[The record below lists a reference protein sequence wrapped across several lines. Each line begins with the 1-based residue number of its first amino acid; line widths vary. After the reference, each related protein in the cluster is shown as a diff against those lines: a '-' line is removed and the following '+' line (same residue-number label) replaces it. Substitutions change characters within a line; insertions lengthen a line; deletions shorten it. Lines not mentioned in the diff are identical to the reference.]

1 MKTKFPLFLLFAITL
16 VANGQTKPKKYKDI
30 FDLNAIKADQ
40 EYYSQAILQ
49 YQIIEKII
57 SKYGAIYHLFPKEK
71 PELFIEKETSKDA
84 DFDLK
89 HGVPTMVLFPNAQ
102 DPSSNNS
109 DINQELSKLG
119 VDRCQYEIPLHLN
132 DLDGGFQFNHYLFNS
147 DNKAALDAF
156 GIVKNGFE
164 SKSLYI
170 VIDYLQHK
178 DFNCTGLP
186 KIRYGVGIRSEI
198 KISEWSNKTD
208 LKESSLAGLAA
219 NAEINSL
226 KVNITVKTIGIT
238 GLDSKLN
245 IPNNTNFN
253 VDTYA
258 DYQKIIDF
266 IRNFEEYQTNE
277 QKNDTVSKTNELE
290 SPKYKNITFK
300 PQIIPVMDEYRTSI
314 SESFMPYYA
323 SLENLEKKIKKLNS
337 KRAKY
342 IQDQLAVKQDG
353 TNLLDKISVAIYE
366 SKVNALSDEMT
377 VLNDRKKDLTNANIY
392 NTDLKRYVKIL
403 SIISNT
409 TLALN
414 DPKIENELTPIKNS
428 INTIKTNETN
438 SLDQAKQFERDAF
451 TKLFDKKMDEAISLF
466 QKAEDAYNGYNS
478 VYEIRRY
485 LKTLPSTNL
494 NWKTIYTK
502 IATDFSYKLPKDILD
517 KLKTAN

>member
-1 MKTKFPLFLLFAITL
+1 MKTKIQLIILILISFI
-16 VANGQTKPKKYKDI
+16 ANSQNSTKKSKDI
-30 FDLNAIKADQ
+30 FDLNSIKADQ

-57 SKYGAIYHLFPKEK
+57 SKYGNIYHLYPKEDPK
-71 PELFIEKETSKDA
+71 LYLEKTNSKDP
-84 DFDLK
+84 DFDINN
-89 HGVPTMVLFPNAQ
+89 GVPTMVLFPNAQ
-102 DPSSNNS
+102 DKS
-109 DINQELSKLG
+109 DINNEINKELSELG
-119 VDRCQYEIPLHLN
+119 VDRCQYEIPLNLD

-198 KISEWSNKTD
+198 KISGWNNKTE

-266 IRNFEEYQTNE
+266 IRTFKQ
-277 QKNDTVSKTNELE
+277 NDETKEKKDSLN
-290 SPKYKNITFK
+290 PQFKNIKFK

-314 SESFMPYYA
+314 SESFSPYYS
-323 SLENLEKKIKKLNS
+323 SLENLEKKIKKLS
-337 KRAKY
+337 HKRAKY
-342 IQDQLAVKQDG
+342 LKDKLSSKNDDS
-353 TNLLDKISVAIYE
+353 NLLDKISVDIYE
-366 SKVNALSDEMT
+366 SKVNALYDEMK
-377 VLNDRKKDLTNANIY
+377 VLNDRKKDLTNANIF
-392 NTDLKRYVKIL
+392 NTDLKRYVKLL
-403 SIISNT
+403 SVINNT
-409 TLALN
+409 SLAIKN
-414 DPKIENELTPIKNS
+414 TEVENEVTTIKNK
-428 INTIKTNETN
+428 ITTIKTKETN
-438 SLDQAKQFERDAF
+438 SLDQAKQHERDAF
-451 TKLFDKKMDEAISLF
+451 NFLFDKKLDDAITSF
-466 QKAEDAYNGYNS
+466 QLAENSYNGYNS
-478 VYEIRRY
+478 VYEINRY
-485 LKTLPSTNL
+485 LKSLPAKNL
-494 NWKTIYTK
+494 NWKLIYTK
-502 IATDFSYKLPKDILD
+502 ILSNYNYKLPTDIIE
-517 KLKTAN
+517 KLKNSN

>member
-1 MKTKFPLFLLFAITL
+1 MKTKILLIIFISISFLVNA
-16 VANGQTKPKKYKDI
+16 QSKQKKYKDV

-57 SKYGAIYHLFPKEK
+57 SKYGSIYHLYPKENTK
-71 PELFIEKETSKDA
+71 LFIEKATTKDA

-89 HGVPTMVLFPNAQ
+89 NGVPTMVLFPNAQ
-102 DPSSNNS
+102 EKSASN
-109 DINQELSKLG
+109 DAINLELSKLG
-119 VDRCQYEIPLHLN
+119 VDRCQYEIPLNLN

-164 SKSLYI
+164 AKSLYI

-198 KISEWSNKTD
+198 KISEWSNKMD

-219 NAEINSL
+219 NAELNSL

-266 IRNFEEYQTNE
+266 IRNFEQYDSNDK
-277 QKNDTVSKTNELE
+277 KNSTENQDDKTKD
-290 SPKYKNITFK
+290 SIIAKYKKIKFK
-300 PQIIPVMDEYRTSI
+300 PQLIPVMDEYRTSV
-314 SESFMPYYA
+314 SESFSPYYA
-323 SLENLEKKIKKLNS
+323 SLEDLEKKIKKLNN
-337 KRAKY
+337 KRDKY
-342 IQDQLAVKQDG
+342 IKDKLAVKQDE
-353 TNLLDKISVAIYE
+353 TNLLDKMSVAIYE
-366 SKVNALSDEMT
+366 S
-377 VLNDRKKDLTNANIY
+377 
-392 NTDLKRYVKIL
+392 
-403 SIISNT
+403 
-409 TLALN
+409 
-414 DPKIENELTPIKNS
+414 
-428 INTIKTNETN
+428 
-438 SLDQAKQFERDAF
+438 
-451 TKLFDKKMDEAISLF
+451 
-466 QKAEDAYNGYNS
+466 
-478 VYEIRRY
+478 
-485 LKTLPSTNL
+485 
-494 NWKTIYTK
+494 
-502 IATDFSYKLPKDILD
+502 
-517 KLKTAN
+517 

>member
-1 MKTKFPLFLLFAITL
+1 MKTRITL
-16 VANGQTKPKKYKDI
+16 IVIVAISLIANGQNKSKKYKDV
-30 FDLNAIKADQ
+30 FDLNSVKADQ

-57 SKYGAIYHLFPKEK
+57 SKYGSIYHLFPKENPK
-71 PELFIEKETSKDA
+71 LFLEKAITKEA
-84 DFDLK
+84 DFDINK
-89 HGVPTMVLFPNAQ
+89 GVPTMVLFPNTQ
-102 DPSSNNS
+102 DLSTSGNE
-109 DINQELSKLG
+109 INQELTKLG
-119 VDRCQYEIPLHLN
+119 VDRCQYEIPQNLDN
-132 DLDGGFQFNHYLFNS
+132 LDGGFQFNHYLFNS

-178 DFNCTGLP
+178 DFYCTGLP

-198 KISEWSNKTD
+198 KISGWSNKTD

-266 IRNFEEYQTNE
+266 IRNFEQS
-277 QKNDTVSKTNELE
+277 D
-290 SPKYKNITFK
+290 PKKKEIDSLDIKHKKITFK

-314 SESFMPYYA
+314 AESFSPYYK
-323 SLENLEKKIKKLNS
+323 SLENLEKEIKKLNRKRDKYLKNQTDS
-337 KRAKY
+337 KN
-342 IQDQLAVKQDG
+342 DPS
-353 TNLLDKISVAIYE
+353 NLLDKISVDIYE
-366 SKVNALSDEMT
+366 SKVNAISDEMT
-377 VLNDRKKDLTNANIY
+377 ILNKRKKDLTNANIY
-392 NTDLKRYVKIL
+392 NTDLNRYVKIL
-403 SIISNT
+403 NIISNT
-409 TLALN
+409 TLALQDTN
-414 DPKIENELTPIKNS
+414 LEKELEPIKTS
-428 INTIKTNETN
+428 ISSIKTNETN
-438 SLDQAKQFERDAF
+438 NFELAKQYERDAF
-451 TKLFDKKMDEAISLF
+451 NSLFDKKIDAAIISF
-466 QKAEDAYNGYNS
+466 QKAEDSSNGYKS

-485 LKTLPSTNL
+485 LKSLPQTNL
-494 NWKTIYTK
+494 NWKKIYTK
-502 IATDFSYKLPKDILD
+502 IAKDFSYKLSKDIIE
-517 KLKTAN
+517 KLNSSD